1 MNFDQEYKNKI
12 LKLIKLYTSNKEH
25 PYNKFILNI
34 NNNNQN
40 NKSSNIFSK
49 NITYYNCSL
58 SSHKYLNK
66 NHKKYLI
73 NNSFYVDLNKLENEL
88 FDNFLNIIKT
98 SKNKK
103 LINYFDN
110 NSKNE
115 ENYYDLYNKYYIYNY
130 DFKDNNPYE
139 EIIVYKNNKLE
150 KYFCEDSINNKIWK
164 DNFINNINNINSKF
178 TFDNLNKINENYFDL
193 EFSILNIFN
202 NHDKKNRK
210 FGNYFKT
217 IWKKNYK
224 NKDFSNPVLKYYLNF
239 FMKTLIDIDKYL
251 KKENN
256 YNNINNISKE
266 LNVDSEIIYLIGNLN
281 YKYGINEDKSKFA
294 IKQVGIFI
302 KLLTLFLNITN
313 RLIPSKN
320 NNYEIKFNLDDYK
333 VYNLKFKNKTKYINN
348 IYNEFNYESL
358 NNENKK
364 YIDNVALGLKITL
377 FNKYFSFHLN
387 KYFYNFDI
395 DYDDFKFYYIN
406 KNDLNN
412 NKFINKYINFYYV
425 GKIFNSI
432 MINKLNLS

>member
-1 MNFDQEYKNKI
+1 
-12 LKLIKLYTSNKEH
+12 
-25 PYNKFILNI
+25 
-34 NNNNQN
+34 
-40 NKSSNIFSK
+40 
-49 NITYYNCSL
+49 
-58 SSHKYLNK
+58 
-66 NHKKYLI
+66 
-73 NNSFYVDLNKLENEL
+73 
-88 FDNFLNIIKT
+88 
-98 SKNKK
+98 KK

-150 KYFCEDSINNKIWK
+150 KYFSEDSINNKIWK

-178 TFDNLNKINENYFDL
+178 TFDNLSKINENYFDL
-193 EFSILNIFN
+193 EFSILNIFTN
-202 NHDKKNRK
+202 NDKKNRK

-251 KKENN
+251 KKENK
-256 YNNINNISKE
+256 YKNIQNISKE

-302 KLLTLFLNITN
+302 KLLTLFLNIIN
-313 RLIPSKN
+313 RLIPCKN

-333 VYNLKFKNKTKYINN
+333 
-348 IYNEFNYESL
+348 
-358 NNENKK
+358 
-364 YIDNVALGLKITL
+364 
-377 FNKYFSFHLN
+377 
-387 KYFYNFDI
+387 
-395 DYDDFKFYYIN
+395 
-406 KNDLNN
+406 
-412 NKFINKYINFYYV
+412 
-425 GKIFNSI
+425 
-432 MINKLNLS
+432 